1 MLANKLTALK
11 IRVTN
16 ISDVEIKSDF
26 YSLIFIKLNLSLHYH
41 YARNNKKTY

>member
-11 IRVTN
+11 LRVRN

-26 YSLIFIKLNLSLHYH
+26 YSLIFIKLNLSLHF
-41 YARNNKKTY
+41 YARYNQKTY